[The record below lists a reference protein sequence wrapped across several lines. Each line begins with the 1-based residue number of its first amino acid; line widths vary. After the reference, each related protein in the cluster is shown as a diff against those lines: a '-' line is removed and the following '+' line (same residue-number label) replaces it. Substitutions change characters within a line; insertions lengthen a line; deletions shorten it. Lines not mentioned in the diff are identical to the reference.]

1 MKKPKAPSAKK
12 LYEGLQQ
19 DYEAFRQKVR
29 VYVLEVN
36 RVSNSRSL
44 MTIEPATDK
53 GLINGMTIPELV
65 MLVNLNEGTGEET
78 ILQTS
83 WDKKRLL
90 VVARKK
96 LPRTPMELL

>member
-1 MKKPKAPSAKK
+1 MKKRKGPSAKK

-36 RVSNSRSL
+36 RVSNSRNL

-65 MLVNLNEGTGEET
+65 MLVNLNEALEKTPFYRLRTT
-78 ILQTS
+78 IGKTF
-83 WDKKRLL
+83 
-90 VVARKK
+90 
-96 LPRTPMELL
+96 